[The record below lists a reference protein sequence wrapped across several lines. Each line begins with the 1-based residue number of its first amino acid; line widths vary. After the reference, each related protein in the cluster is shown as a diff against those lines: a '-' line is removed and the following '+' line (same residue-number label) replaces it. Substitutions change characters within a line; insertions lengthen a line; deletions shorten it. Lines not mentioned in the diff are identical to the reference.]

1 MVFVFFGEVGKLAG
15 KSAST
20 EPKNV
25 RKTRIIFGEMNKYE
39 AIARI
44 LAGKSSGTKQKDMRK
59 TPNNIRDNKQR
70 KRIRISFI
78 KHPITQVVSKTS

>member
-1 MVFVFFGEVGKLAG
+1 
-15 KSAST
+15 
-20 EPKNV
+20 
-25 RKTRIIFGEMNKYE
+25 MNKHE

-44 LAGKSSGTKQKDMRK
+44 LGGENPRALTEKCKKD
-59 TPNNIRDNKQR
+59 PNNIRDNKHR